1 MASSRPKRQPKP
13 VKRDEFISIRLDSQ
27 SDDDDFEDVPTSS
40 CSSSS
45 PPSRSKRAYMKRVI
59 QKKDEV
65 SARKSLEYFTP
76 EESQSIFHFILSL
89 CRSKNPL
96 REGRVAKRRVELN
109 SRDLW
114 EKCRELTGSS
124 RDSHAHKQHFMHFCR
139 KLHEYPN
146 LTLEEKVDLY
156 YALDIRVVD
165 ASLREKLIEKFE
177 VEFNET
183 GIITGSLLLHHWD
196 IVHPDSE
203 NEEEEEEAESNKSMK
218 FTEFDDG
225 MMWQFIVDQ
234 IKTGEIL
241 TNSKKFWEEF
251 RKKHEKKTGGHR
263 VPETYKARY
272 LRILLPNLHRM
283 PFDIETK
290 AALYFHLEYAVPEEF
305 RKELS
310 DRVNVKLDE
319 EGMISEYPLC
329 PNPIVLQSRP
339 YKSIIG
345 ISSINKLSTLK
356 PPNTS
361 NDTRPYSTEEDGQMW
376 QYILYRSNGKR
387 INQKMNGWVFWKQF
401 MSHVH
406 TDRSWQSLS
415 EHFVED
421 LMENIQYLPYDKKTK
436 MELYFALNHP
446 VEDEVLAEF
455 ESVASVVL
463 TRTRSIKF
471 AAGNGFSI
479 GRRGRNGGDESV
491 DEGIHL
497 SEKTRRQNTNLLN
510 QMHEMAKK
518 RERIEAT
525 ASNSDRFPYLPQG
538 IRPRVKY
545 IRKRDRIA
553 AAKRAEKA
561 ASLAAKQSPNEPP
574 PYFPNEK
581 LRYQYFTELEYGKR
595 VEDHRRRKRIAEKEE
610 DSENNEDAETEVK
623 LEPMDF
629 VSEDLEIDEKPTR
642 DEPTSFERILEAP
655 LNSGAQEE
663 QKPEKLSVTS
673 PPKIQEKEQK
683 PERFEDSG
691 VLKQAMTVPKMSK
704 PTQLIVKT
712 IRERV
717 PYYPEIGDSEAPTTI
732 PQTVF
737 RKFKT
742 DHNKVPA
749 YFEQVRPSR
758 TVETV
763 PYVAYDHPALD
774 VVTEQKPERFE
785 DSGALTLASTVPKTT
800 LVRERV
806 PYYPRIGDSDVPT
819 TSEAPKIPR
828 QVLRPPEIGTRIDP
842 PRKPVPYYCRKVY
855 GTPAKKPKLT
865 KVSGVDA
872 KTLYV
877 AMGGAPK
884 PVPYY
889 SEEEEEEGEMDFE
902 PRISEYDLS
911 SEIQKQPE
919 RVPYFPE
926 AREKDEHEEAE
937 PVESEPEE
945 YVYDKTPFPSP
956 ANRQVPPL
964 YVGKR
969 FIARKAVAEQLTA
982 TTKSA
987 NPPRYASFLQKKQF
1001 ASVAPRQPIPVAT
1014 MNTFDSMD
1022 SGIESNGWV
1031 EKEPK
1036 KEFIVLR
1043 GGWNGE
1049 TMDTMNTSSSGFL
1062 TRPSS
1067 KPSKVMLTM
1076 ELFNNQKHVPTT
1088 TPIKEPSRPHSDE
1101 FVDSAI
1107 EEMEIHLKTFS
1118 KEFSDANS
1126 KLTPAQRQMY
1136 GDRLLG
1142 SVKMFQAGI
1151 KKAIM
1156 KDPPI

>member
-13 VKRDEFISIRLDSQ
+13 VKRDEFIAIRLDSQ
-27 SDDDDFEDVPTSS
+27 SDDDDFEEDEPTSS

-65 SARKSLEYFTP
+65 IARKSLEYFTP

-124 RDSHAHKQHFMHFCR
+124 RDSHAHKLHFMHFCR

-251 RKKHEKKTGGHR
+251 RKKHEKKMGGHR
-263 VPETYKARY
+263 VPETYKASSGHPDKRTHRQTFFLCRY
-272 LRILLPNLHRM
+272 FRILLPNLHRM

-319 EGMISEYPLC
+319 EGMISEYLSC
-329 PNPIVLQSRP
+329 PNPITLQSRP

-401 MSHVH
+401 MSYVH

-479 GRRGRNGGDESV
+479 GRRGRNGGDESG

-497 SEKTRRQNTNLLN
+497 SEKTRRQNTNLFN

-525 ASNSDRFPYLPQG
+525 ASNSDRFPYLSVFFEREMLE
-538 IRPRVKY
+538 I
-545 IRKRDRIA
+545 
-553 AAKRAEKA
+553 
-561 ASLAAKQSPNEPP
+561 S
-574 PYFPNEK
+574 EK
-581 LRYQYFTELEYGKR
+581 L
-595 VEDHRRRKRIAEKEE
+595 
-610 DSENNEDAETEVK
+610 
-623 LEPMDF
+623 
-629 VSEDLEIDEKPTR
+629 
-642 DEPTSFERILEAP
+642 
-655 LNSGAQEE
+655 
-663 QKPEKLSVTS
+663 
-673 PPKIQEKEQK
+673 
-683 PERFEDSG
+683 
-691 VLKQAMTVPKMSK
+691 
-704 PTQLIVKT
+704 
-712 IRERV
+712 
-717 PYYPEIGDSEAPTTI
+717 
-732 PQTVF
+732 
-737 RKFKT
+737 
-742 DHNKVPA
+742 
-749 YFEQVRPSR
+749 
-758 TVETV
+758 
-763 PYVAYDHPALD
+763 
-774 VVTEQKPERFE
+774 
-785 DSGALTLASTVPKTT
+785 
-800 LVRERV
+800 
-806 PYYPRIGDSDVPT
+806 
-819 TSEAPKIPR
+819 
-828 QVLRPPEIGTRIDP
+828 
-842 PRKPVPYYCRKVY
+842 
-855 GTPAKKPKLT
+855 
-865 KVSGVDA
+865 
-872 KTLYV
+872 
-877 AMGGAPK
+877 
-884 PVPYY
+884 
-889 SEEEEEEGEMDFE
+889 
-902 PRISEYDLS
+902 
-911 SEIQKQPE
+911 
-919 RVPYFPE
+919 
-926 AREKDEHEEAE
+926 
-937 PVESEPEE
+937 
-945 YVYDKTPFPSP
+945 
-956 ANRQVPPL
+956 
-964 YVGKR
+964 
-969 FIARKAVAEQLTA
+969 
-982 TTKSA
+982 
-987 NPPRYASFLQKKQF
+987 
-1001 ASVAPRQPIPVAT
+1001 
-1014 MNTFDSMD
+1014 
-1022 SGIESNGWV
+1022 
-1031 EKEPK
+1031 
-1036 KEFIVLR
+1036 
-1043 GGWNGE
+1043 
-1049 TMDTMNTSSSGFL
+1049 
-1062 TRPSS
+1062 
-1067 KPSKVMLTM
+1067 
-1076 ELFNNQKHVPTT
+1076 
-1088 TPIKEPSRPHSDE
+1088 
-1101 FVDSAI
+1101 
-1107 EEMEIHLKTFS
+1107 
-1118 KEFSDANS
+1118 
-1126 KLTPAQRQMY
+1126 
-1136 GDRLLG
+1136 
-1142 SVKMFQAGI
+1142 
-1151 KKAIM
+1151 
-1156 KDPPI
+1156 